1 MLVGQKLK
9 EQRLKQNETQ
19 ESVANKLG
27 VSRQT
32 ISNWENGK
40 TLPDIDS
47 LIKLS
52 QIYQL
57 SIDELFDVTVTSTVE
72 ATHEESATATIGSSS
87 SKVLQTTLKRNAML
101 LSILLLLV
109 IVDVRSVFLFVLLL
123 ISLLIKYIMTD
134 FSQLKT

>member
-9 EQRLKQNETQ
+9 EQRLQQNETQ
-19 ESVANKLG
+19 ESIAIKLG

-52 QIYQL
+52 QFYKL
-57 SIDELFDVTVTSTVE
+57 SIDELFDITAESISESALGSTSTP
-72 ATHEESATATIGSSS
+72 A
-87 SKVLQTTLKRNAML
+87 
-101 LSILLLLV
+101 
-109 IVDVRSVFLFVLLL
+109 
-123 ISLLIKYIMTD
+123 
-134 FSQLKT
+134 

>member
-9 EQRLKQNETQ
+9 EQRLQQNETQ
-19 ESVANKLG
+19 ESIAIKLG

-57 SIDELFDVTVTSTVE
+57 SIDELFDAATEPAVESTTESEAESISEPISESVPGSTST
-72 ATHEESATATIGSSS
+72 SAA
-87 SKVLQTTLKRNAML
+87 KRPKLLQTMIKRNVMVL
-101 LSILLLLV
+101 FILLLIGL
-109 IVDVRSVFLFVLLL
+109 IV
-123 ISLLIKYIMTD
+123 KYIASD